1 MYYLLTSCE
10 PDSSFRDKLQDTYLT
25 FPEDF
30 TYELTVVVAADTRPT
45 QAKDKVNLNMERG
58 DGCEVLPLPEEFLIG
73 TVRQG

>member
-25 FPEDF
+25 SPEDF
-30 TYELTVVVAADTRPT
+30 TYELTVVVVADTRPT
-45 QAKDKVNLNMERG
+45 QAKDKVNLNTERG
-58 DGCEVLPLPEEFLIG
+58 DCEAPPLPEEFLIG